1 MSLQHEPRLQKNITS
16 MSLRSRETAVAISH
30 LSMSLRAKFS
40 AWQSLSFLRLL
51 RRYTPRNDRWYNF
64 RLCKFC
70 RGWRPRHP
78 VMHIQKLTS
87 NILVCRSCRDGHTLS
102 YVGEKKGWKD
112 SPLKGGFR
120 FPLLRCRAKITLTPL

>member
-1 MSLQHEPRLQKNITS
+1 MLSLLSLAVEFATRTKIAKNITS

-30 LSMSLRAKFS
+30 LSMSLRAEFS

-70 RGWRPRHP
+70 RGWCPRYP
-78 VMHIQKLTS
+78 VMHMQKLTS

-120 FPLLRCRAKITLTPL
+120 FPL